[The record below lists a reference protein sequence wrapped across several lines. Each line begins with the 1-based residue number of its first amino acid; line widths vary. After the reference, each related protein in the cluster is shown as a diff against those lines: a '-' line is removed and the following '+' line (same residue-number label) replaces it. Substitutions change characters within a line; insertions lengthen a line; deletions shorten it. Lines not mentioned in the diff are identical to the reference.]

1 MRNSRIALATITSLA
16 FASPALAVDWNF
28 YHHQSAPLFA
38 TSRGAKMLSEE
49 IEKATNGE
57 LKARLHLSGTLQIA
71 GEQHHAGGRRQ
82 CRSTRRRPVQ
92 FRQHPGRRHSAPA
105 GAGAHARRIQQDRG
119 GAAALSREGV
129 RRKRHRDA
137 RRVYLSAPGRLG
149 TQEAHLTRRLQGHE
163 AAHRA
168 ARAGRDGAPLRRHVG
183 DDQRAGSPLRARP
196 RRGRR
201 HLHRRRRRGAVEGP
215 AEVRLPDPGE
225 LEQLLHHRE
234 RRSLQQ
240 ALARPARQAAQG
252 RSRTPRSGIRTRCRP
267 RKPLR

>member
-1 MRNSRIALATITSLA
+1 MGEVQIDGRGRKARVVEIVLGVNKKQIGRMNVNQRIKLAAAVLGASLISA
-16 FASPALAVDWNF
+16 PALAVDWNF

-71 GEQHHAGGRRQ
+71 AEQHHAGGRRQ
-82 CRSTRRRPVQ
+82 RGATGRRPVQ
-92 FRQHPGRRHSAPA
+92 LRQHPGRRHPAPA

-119 GAAALSREGV
+119 RAAALSREGL

-137 RRVYLSAPGRLG
+137 RRLHLSAAGGLG
-149 TQEAHLTRRLQGHE
+149 EEEAHLARGLQGHE
-163 AAHRA
+163 AARRA

-201 HLHRRRRRGAVEGP
+201 YLHGGRRRGAVEGS
-215 AEVRLPDPGE
+215 A
-225 LEQLLHHRE
+225 
-234 RRSLQQ
+234 
-240 ALARPARQAAQG
+240 
-252 RSRTPRSGIRTRCRP
+252 
-267 RKPLR
+267 